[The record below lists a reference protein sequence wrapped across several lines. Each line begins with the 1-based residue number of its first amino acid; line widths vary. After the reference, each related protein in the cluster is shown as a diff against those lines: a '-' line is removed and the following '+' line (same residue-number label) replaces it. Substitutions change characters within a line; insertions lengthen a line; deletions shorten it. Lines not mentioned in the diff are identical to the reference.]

1 MTLISDSQMFIH
13 ASFRKIIFR
22 PSIPFFT
29 KVMEWTADCALR
41 KMEFQEMRLLTAEI
55 MDSGL
60 RRDKSVKEGNGLLFN
75 LTYGKA
81 NISQFLCF

>member
-13 ASFRKIIFR
+13 ASFRKIISR

-60 RRDKSVKEGNGLLFN
+60 RTDKSVKEGNGLLFN
-75 LTYGKA
+75 LIYGKA